1 MFTLSFETR
10 KKLLEIIMI
19 ALTCPSTPYDN
30 HCCHLHFH
38 RFAFC
43 RRYVTRLSTRLVKAM
58 KLHNGC
64 YDPHNGPWPAARAG
78 RRMPSVRA
86 KVKPRVEAGS
96 GIAIREGGSKRGDTG
111 ERNRELDSIVLYCL
125 SRFVLGR
132 SPALFHIYIGLS
144 KL

>member
-1 MFTLSFETR
+1 
-10 KKLLEIIMI
+10 
-19 ALTCPSTPYDN
+19 
-30 HCCHLHFH
+30 
-38 RFAFC
+38 
-43 RRYVTRLSTRLVKAM
+43 
-58 KLHNGC
+58 
-64 YDPHNGPWPAARAG
+64 
-78 RRMPSVRA
+78 MPSVRA